1 MNKFYYSRTY
11 TFEAPKGRRKH
22 YFFNLVER
30 FGQGAPSRLND
41 KDNTDVIP
49 ATIEM
54 DGDTE
59 TATFLYRGYEYSLSA
74 DRFIPKGYPTNI
86 EGQPEK
92 KR

>member
-1 MNKFYYSRTY
+1 MNKSTTR
-11 TFEAPKGRRKH
+11 APTPSKPPKAAQAL
-22 YFFNLVER
+22 FL
-30 FGQGAPSRLND
+30 QPCGAFRPGGIVRLND